1 MHLDVYPG
9 ARVLEAGTGTGAL
22 TAALVRAVGPEGK
35 VVSYEQREEFLEL
48 ARSAIEDALGG
59 LPPSLELRAGDV
71 YEAGAISGSFDRAAL
86 DLPEPWQA
94 VPGFAAALRPGGIL
108 FAHCPNVSQVV
119 RFGEAL
125 REHGGF
131 GLIETV
137 EVLERGWTVRG
148 RSSRPDHRMVAH
160 TGFLTF
166 ARRLASDADAFELD

>member
-9 ARVLEAGTGTGAL
+9 AQVLEAGTGTGAL

-48 ARSAIEDALGG
+48 ARSAITDALGG
-59 LPPSLELRAGDV
+59 LPETLELRIGDV
-71 YEAGAISGSFDRAAL
+71 YEAGTVDGIFDRAAL
-86 DLPEPWQA
+86 DVPEPWQA
-94 VPGFAAALRPGGIL
+94 VAAFARALRPGGIL
-108 FAHCPNVSQVV
+108 FVLCPNVSQVV
-119 RFGEAL
+119 RLGEAL

-148 RSSRPDHRMVAH
+148 RSSRPEHRMVAH

-166 ARRLASDADAFELD
+166 ARRLASDADVFELE